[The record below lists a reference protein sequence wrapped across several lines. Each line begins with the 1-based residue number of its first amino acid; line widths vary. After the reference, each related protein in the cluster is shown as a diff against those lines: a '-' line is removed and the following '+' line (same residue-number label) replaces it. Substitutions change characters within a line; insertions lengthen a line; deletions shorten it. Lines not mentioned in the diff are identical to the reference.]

1 VEEIEYQDHIQCD
14 HSYDKRCHTTYVTNY
29 ESQQEEECEDNYR
42 KNCFIDYEKIAF
54 NETVQVCRFPLE
66 KPEDCES
73 SGEEICRTEYES
85 ECWTKPEKHQ
95 VVDDVVSC
103 TTEYEE
109 ICTDVTNGYTQSR
122 PCSKWPRESCVIT
135 KKPNTKVTPVVGCHK
150 EPITL
155 CAPAGCKP
163 VPALVPLCHDEVK
176 TIVQDKPKE
185 ECSLEPQR
193 TCKHVTKLV
202 PKLTPT
208 EECVDVPKE
217 VCSRS
222 RVPKPIPV
230 KKPVIKKWCYVPS
243 EESGLA

>member
-54 NETVQVCRFPLE
+54 NETVKVCRFPLE
-66 KPEDCES
+66 KPKNCDS

-85 ECWTKPEKHQ
+85 ECWTKPEKHV

-109 ICTDVTNGYTQSR
+109 DCREVTNGYTQSR
-122 PCSKWPRESCVIT
+122 PCTKWPKEVCFIT
-135 KKPNTKVTPVVGCHK
+135 KEQNTKVTPVVGCHK
-150 EPITL
+150 ENITL

-163 VPALVPLCHDEVK
+163 VPAKVPICHDEVK

-222 RVPKPIPV
+222 RVPKPKPI